1 MKKILLVCTLVGGL
15 ISGAFAQNDKAT
27 RGGRTERTPEQR
39 AELKTKHMQES
50 LALSN
55 DQYQKVLAINLDQE
69 KKREES
75 RKEQREK
82 MAANR
87 DQIKANH
94 EAVLKSYESVLTPEQ
109 MTKFKEEGKRR
120 RAEMKDRFKGRKKE

>member
-15 ISGAFAQNDKAT
+15 ISGAFAQNPT

-39 AELKTKHMQES
+39 AEQKTKHMQES

-55 DQYQKVLAINLDQE
+55 DQYQKVLAINLEQE

-94 EAVLKSYESVLTPEQ
+94 EAMLKSYESVLTPEQ
-109 MTKFKEEGKRR
+109 MTKLKEEGRRR
-120 RAEMKDRFKGRKKE
+120 RAELKDKYKGRKKE

>member
-15 ISGAFAQNDKAT
+15 VSGAFAQNDKAT
-27 RGGRTERTPEQR
+27 RGERTERTPEQR
-39 AELKTKHMQES
+39 AQLRTKQMQES

-55 DQYQKVLAINLDQE
+55 DQYQKVLAINLDRE
-69 KKREES
+69 KKREEF
-75 RKEQREK
+75 RKEHQEK

-87 DQIKANH
+87 EQIKANH
-94 EAVLKSYESVLTPEQ
+94 DALLKSYESVLTPEQ

-120 RAEMKDRFKGRKKE
+120 RAEMRDKFKGRRK

>member
-27 RGGRTERTPEQR
+27 RGERTERTPEQR
-39 AELKTKHMQES
+39 AELRTKRMQES

-55 DQYQKVLAINLDQE
+55 DQYQKILAINLDQE
-69 KKREES
+69 KKREEA
-75 RKEQREK
+75 RKEQKEK

-87 DQIKANH
+87 EQLKANR
-94 EAVLKSYESVLTPEQ
+94 AAIIKSYESVLTPEQ
-109 MTKFKEEGKRR
+109 MNKLHEDTKKRR
-120 RAEMKDRFKGRKKE
+120 EEMRDKMRGRKK

>member
-15 ISGAFAQNDKAT
+15 ISAALAQNPT
-27 RGGRTERTPEQR
+27 RGERTERTPEQR
-39 AELKTKHMQES
+39 AELRTKRMQES

-55 DQYQKVLAINLDQE
+55 DQYQKLLAINLDQE
-69 KKREES
+69 KKREEV

-87 DQIKANH
+87 EQLKANH
-94 EAVLKSYESVLTPEQ
+94 DALIKSYESVLTPEQ

-120 RAEMKDRFKGRKKE
+120 RAEMRDKYKGRKKE